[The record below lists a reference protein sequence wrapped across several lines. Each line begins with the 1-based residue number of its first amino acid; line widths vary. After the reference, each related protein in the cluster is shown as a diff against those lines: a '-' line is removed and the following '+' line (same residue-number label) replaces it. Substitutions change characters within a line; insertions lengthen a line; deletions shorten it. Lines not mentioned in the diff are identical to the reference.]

1 MSGDLKIGRLRAG
14 KIRFFDWRAR
24 PSQLAETVDPLPNG
38 QALVWRLPE
47 ANGAWVEGPVSPLV
61 HLDDLEM
68 VADAAVDC
76 VSKECRPD
84 GGPVYTIQNPGDGR
98 RHVRDYE

>member
-47 ANGAWVEGPVSPLV
+47 ANGAW
-61 HLDDLEM
+61 
-68 VADAAVDC
+68 
-76 VSKECRPD
+76 
-84 GGPVYTIQNPGDGR
+84 
-98 RHVRDYE
+98 YE